1 MIRKMRGKVDSNPIM
16 PFAAYSNSRSFST
29 VAVRRMIR
37 SYYIDGPIGKS
48 GLDRFDVLGVPERWI
63 DLVDRVEGRDQF
75 IGESKI
81 MWRGL
86 RADGQSPVF

>member
-1 MIRKMRGKVDSNPIM
+1 
-16 PFAAYSNSRSFST
+16 
-29 VAVRRMIR
+29 MIR

-48 GLDRFDVLGVPERWI
+48 GLDSFDVPGTPERRI
-63 DLVDRVEGRDQF
+63 DLVDRIEGRDQF

-86 RADGQSPVF
+86 RADGIPRFLASRISDTDPAVLI